1 MLKTRRWIT
10 FFAALAVAS
19 FAHQPQSANARPRYL
34 LVFKDMYP
42 ETDGVARCAFC
53 HVGRAKTNR
62 TEYGIAVEE
71 ALGSRNVTDVDVI
84 KAALKKA
91 EGKLP
96 NDPMRNR
103 KSQ

>member
-1 MLKTRRWIT
+1 MLRTSRWIASLAA
-10 FFAALAVAS
+10 FAAVCV
-19 FAHQPQSANARPRYL
+19 AHQPEHAHARPRYL

-42 ETDGVARCAFC
+42 ETEGVARCAVC
-53 HVGRAKTNR
+53 HVGKMKTNR

-71 ALGSRNVTDVDVI
+71 ALGAKNVRDVEVI

-96 NDPMRNR
+96 IDRKQNH